1 MPLLTN
7 GNSPPLG
14 ADVNVYNA
22 SSVHEIRSALQELSQ
37 REATVTSRLDSLLAS
52 QKDLNRQLTRL
63 DLARAHLGSQVVA
76 TRNISH
82 GMLSNAASTA
92 HRISGAVKK
101 LDQEQAAVKSTLEV
115 VEQVAE
121 LKACVLGVHGSM
133 GAPQDWETA
142 ADYLHRAFKIPASV
156 IDGAFAEEIVPT
168 AEVPDP
174 PRVTL
179 NDAAESLKGLFVRE
193 FEKAESDGDGARIT
207 RFFKLFPLIGRGDVG
222 LEAYGRYVCGGI
234 AARARSNMSST
245 RARDGMFYAHAL
257 TKLFEHI
264 AQIVDGHQPLVER
277 HYGPGS
283 MTKVIQRIQVEADR
297 QGGLVL
303 DSWSEDRR
311 VHRRLTEIKSYPFN
325 FFVQS
330 FLPAQKSTLPTRT
343 ASPAPGSGRNS
354 EDDSVDM
361 KEIDALLNESA
372 IMLSRW
378 SLYTRFLAGKTSA
391 EDHNLD
397 DDLHLPSFLA
407 HSTLQKKVSELLIEP
422 FNAMATFFFRRSVE
436 KSFQIDEPP
445 SDLTLNPN
453 KPLGS
458 SPPFITS
465 AVDDIMYIVNQVLQR
480 TLSTSQLHIVRNV
493 VPSVGRV
500 LATDFFGMEQRKM
513 RDESYPKAAIQGALP
528 PENLIVSF
536 LVLINNLD
544 VATDYVR
551 RIIRTCLGEAS
562 AAARDNNNNSN
573 NESVLIDTFP
583 FGNEHQVAEATLR
596 AMEKNFAEKTAVLV
610 NEAIEVMLKQVMRP
624 RLRPVFT
631 ETFKNI
637 EYDEETSSTTST
649 TTTAAAATAAEDPS
663 TSSEDIVAQRFERG
677 WQAFTLP
684 IKRIATPQIYDKL
697 ITATITHLARTLEK
711 RIWSYYGRVNEL
723 GAIRLER
730 DIAAIVAIAVQGAK
744 YELRDAFAR
753 CTQMTLVMNME
764 DDEWEEISQLDGPLL
779 DRETGMEWKLDADER
794 KRVRA
799 IVKDHH
805 AA

>member
-1 MPLLTN
+1 MPLPTN
-7 GNSPPLG
+7 GHANGDTPTVHTAGS
-14 ADVNVYNA
+14 ADD
-22 SSVHEIRSALQELSQ
+22 IRAALQELSQ
-37 REATVTSRLDSLLAS
+37 REAAVTSRLDTLLNS
-52 QKDLNRQLTRL
+52 QKDLNRQLSRL
-63 DLARAHLGSQVVA
+63 DLARAQLGSQVVA
-76 TRNISH
+76 TRNIGN

-101 LDQEQAAVKSTLEV
+101 LDQEQAAVKATVEV

-142 ADYLHRAFKIPASV
+142 ADYLHRAFQIPDSV

-179 NDAAESLKGLFVRE
+179 NNAAESLKGLFMRE
-193 FEKAESDGDGARIT
+193 FEKAEADGDGARIT
-207 RFFKLFPLIGRGDVG
+207 RFFKLFPLIGRSDVG
-222 LEAYGRYVCGGI
+222 LEAYGRYVCTGI
-234 AARARSNMSST
+234 AKRARGNMSST
-245 RARDGMFYAHAL
+245 RGRDGMFYAQAL

-264 AQIVDGHQPLVER
+264 AQIVEGHQPLVER

-283 MTKVIQRIQVEADR
+283 MTKVIERIQMEADR

-330 FLPAQKSTLPTRT
+330 FLPPQKPSLPTRT
-343 ASPAPGSGRNS
+343 GSPAPGSGRTS

-391 EDHNLD
+391 HDQNRD
-397 DDLHLPSFLA
+397 DDLHLPSFLV
-407 HSTLQKKVSELLIEP
+407 HSTLQRKITDLLIDP

-453 KPLGS
+453 KQLGS

-465 AVDDIMYIVNQVLQR
+465 AVDDIMYIVDQVLKR
-480 TLSTSQLHIVRNV
+480 TLSTSQLGIVRNV
-493 VPSVGRV
+493 IPAVGRV
-500 LATDFFGMEQRKM
+500 LGNDFFGMEQRKM

-528 PENLIVSF
+528 PENLIISF

-551 RIIRTCLGEAS
+551 RIIRTCLGQAS
-562 AAARDNNNNSN
+562 GDQRVQ
-573 NESVLIDTFP
+573 NEDDSALLDTFP
-583 FGNEHQVAEATLR
+583 FGKESEGAETVLR
-596 AMEKNFAEKTAVLV
+596 AMEKNFAEKTAVLL

-637 EYDEETSSTTST
+637 EYDEEDTAGDDASS
-649 TTTAAAATAAEDPS
+649 D
-663 TSSEDIVAQRFERG
+663 DLVAQRFERG

-684 IKRIATPQIYDKL
+684 IQRIATPHVYDKL

-723 GAIRLER
+723 GAVRLER
-730 DIAAIVAIAVQGAK
+730 DVAAMVAIAVKGGK

-753 CTQMTLVMNME
+753 CTQMTLIMNME
-764 DDEWEEISQLDGPLL
+764 DDEWEEISKLTGIQLEW
-779 DRETGMEWKLDADER
+779 ETGIDWKLDADER
-794 KRVRA
+794 RRVRA
-799 IVKDHH
+799 IVKDRP
-805 AA
+805 